1 MFLDPAEA
9 QEKPDRGPERS
20 IEPLRAPPEPPDA
33 AQRPR
38 RPNGSPTETHR
49 AHIRAFYRVFEPPRA
64 AQSMQFIRC
73 FTMFSRISQNMQFTH
88 VFPVFWA
95 PKGPFW
101 APAGDQMGKL
111 HVFSRVLSM
120 PMCNLHVFL
129 RCFRPGSGRPRTCP
143 DVSGCLRMSP
153 DGPRKPPKAPGVPG
167 CARIPTETF
176 V

>member
-1 MFLDPAEA
+1 MLPRD
-9 QEKPDRGPERS
+9 
-20 IEPLRAPPEPPDA
+20 
-33 AQRPR
+33 PR

-49 AHIRAFYRVFEPPRA
+49 AHIRVFYRVFEAPRA

-73 FTMFSRISQNMQFTH
+73 FTMFSRISRNMQFTH
-88 VFPVFWA
+88 VFPAFWA

-101 APAGDQMGKL
+101 APGGDQMGKL
-111 HVFSRVLSM
+111 YVFSRVCSM

-129 RCFRPGSGRPRTCP
+129 RCFRPGPGRLRTSP
-143 DVSGCLRMSP
+143 DVSG
-153 DGPRKPPKAPGVPG
+153 KPPKAPGVPG